1 MESMNNYLSWKNM
14 KKNWKIITLL
24 AWVWFSIAWLLSDDN
39 QTILLEW
46 CVKYDVMS
54 YDSAYDDFDDETVE
68 KILLTKKE
76 FDLEFRETIWYNPNI
91 FKYSICENSNWV
103 ILEQVSPIIDWWISI
118 EITPQ

>member
-1 MESMNNYLSWKNM
+1 MESMNNYLLWKKR